1 MSFCIFSLNFSVQH
15 STLWSKIAWLHS
27 CLCQIFVD
35 FMSKWLLFC
44 VFERDTFIKKS
55 LLQQYLQNI
64 FLNELKYMHLQLTP
78 NNFMNWYKFFEQE
91 EIRYILELCRWCLY
105 WCILCRTIRLLK
117 LHECT
122 WEMKQKF
129 AREEIFKCFVF
140 IKLCK

>member
-1 MSFCIFSLNFSVQH
+1 MSFCIFSLNFSVRH
-15 STLWSKIAWLHS
+15 STPWSKIAWLHS

-64 FLNELKYMHLQLTP
+64 FLNELKYMHFWRQFHELVQIFWTRRD
-78 NNFMNWYKFFEQE
+78 KE
-91 EIRYILELCRWCLY
+91 EILELCRWCLY

-129 AREEIFKCFVF
+129 AREEIFKCFLF